1 MFAATPYAT
10 VPFATVRVIEP
21 PIDGVISEAATAT
34 DTTSAFGVL
43 IGSSTES
50 ADGSD
55 SVLVS
60 SATFSADI
68 NEASNCSDAISAIF
82 NAAVFIVE
90 SVQGLDSS
98 VVEPSIFNAAVDETA
113 YAISFVVSSA
123 VLYSSVLEGAV
134 AADEILAR
142 YLWEII
148 NDAQTANWTEI
159 NTSQASGWGNINTTS
174 SNPWQVIDTQD

>member
-1 MFAATPYAT
+1 MFASTPYAT

-21 PIDGVISEAATAT
+21 PIDGVINEAVTAA
-34 DTTSAFGVL
+34 DIISALGVF

-50 ADGSD
+50 AEGSD

-68 NEASNCSDAISAIF
+68 NEASNCSDAVSAIF

-123 VLYSSVLEGAV
+123 VLYSSVLEGAG

-142 YLWEII
+142 YLWELI
-148 NDAQTANWTEI
+148 DD
-159 NTSQASGWGNINTTS
+159 SQPVS
-174 SNPWQVIDTQD
+174 WQLIDTQD